1 MKNKT
6 KGVIRKYYQT
16 KKVAELLFIIIS
28 LYFFQN
34 ENIFFD
40 SNLHIKVEMAYK
52 YEITNSYQ
60 KD

>member
-6 KGVIRKYYQT
+6 KGVIKKYYQT
-16 KKVAELLFIIIS
+16 KKVAEFLFMIIS

-34 ENIFFD
+34 ENKFD
-40 SNLHIKVEMAYK
+40 SNLNIKIEMAYK
-52 YEITNSYQ
+52 YEITNSYK